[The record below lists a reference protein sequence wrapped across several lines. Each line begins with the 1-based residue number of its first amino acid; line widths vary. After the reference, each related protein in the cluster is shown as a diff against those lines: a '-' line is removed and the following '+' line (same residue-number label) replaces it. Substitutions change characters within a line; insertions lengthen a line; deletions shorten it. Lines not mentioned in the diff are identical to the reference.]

1 MNEQLLVENCKQG
14 QSSAQHLLYQKY
26 ADALYATTFR
36 YLGERMEAEDAATEA
51 FLKIFG
57 NIHTFEWR
65 GERSLWYWMK
75 RIAVNEALMK
85 IRKRKQMDII
95 SIDGA
100 SPVYFGAEQ
109 EQALSN
115 MSVNEIMAVIHTMP
129 IGYRTV
135 FNLYIFEDRSH
146 AEIAAHLG
154 ISEVTSRSQLYK
166 ARKLLQEYIL
176 KQKHKSHE

>member
-51 FLKIFG
+51 FIKIFG
-57 NIHTFEWR
+57 NIHNFEWR

-85 IRKRKQMDII
+85 IRKRKQMEII

-100 SPVYFGAEQ
+100 APVYFGAEQ
-109 EQALSN
+109 EQVLSN

-135 FNLYIFEDRSH
+135 FNLYIFEDMSH
-146 AEIAAHLG
+146 AEIATHLG